1 MTKNKDSTRYY
12 SEKQEKYV
20 ANLLNGLLTSNSG
33 AGLFKKGDIIQK
45 NASLLIECKTCVS
58 DKESFSI
65 KKEWLDKNN
74 NEKKLMHLD
83 NDCLCFNFG
92 PDTSNYF
99 IINESL
105 MRFLVDKLEELNL

>member
-1 MTKNKDSTRYY
+1 MTKNKNSTRYY
-12 SEKQEKYV
+12 SEQQEKYV
-20 ANLLNGLLTSNSG
+20 ANLLDGVLTSNSG

-45 NASLLIECKTCVS
+45 NASLLIECKTCIN

-65 KKEWLDKNN
+65 KKEWLIKNN

-92 PDTSNYF
+92 PNTNNYF
-99 IINESL
+99 IINETL
-105 MRFLVDKLEELNL
+105 MRFLVDKLEELNA